1 MKGGRRGGRRQDDRI
16 DLLWNFIGSGRSPER
31 PASPHAASVA
41 NTGGGP
47 TLSSL
52 SDHGGLPAGSGI
64 QSYCPPFP
72 TDVEGTLTVITARAL
87 N

>member
-1 MKGGRRGGRRQDDRI
+1 MGGAGGGRRRDDRI
-16 DLLWNFIGSGRSPER
+16 DLLWSFIGSGRSPER
-31 PASPHAASVA
+31 PVSPHAAGVA

-52 SDHGGLPAGSGI
+52 PDLPAGSGI
-64 QSYCPPFP
+64 QSYCPP